1 MTGTRFQ
8 LEVRPTVPER
18 LQGLAEIANDL
29 LYSWDRDVRR
39 LFIRLD
45 PALWNSCGHNPKV
58 FLRRLSQQRL
68 DAAAEDRTYME
79 EYHRTLS
86 AYNSYHREK
95 IKPALA
101 EHLDPQHD
109 LVAYFCAEFGL
120 HESMPIYSGG
130 LGILAGDHCKAASD
144 LGIPFIA
151 VGLLYRQGYFTQTID
166 VSGHQIVHY
175 TRIDFSD
182 LPIQPA
188 LDANGQPVY
197 VHVDLPGRRV
207 MLKVWRAKA
216 GHITIHLLDSDLVEN
231 SPADRSITYQL
242 YGGDIHMRIQQEIVL
257 GIGGVRALR
266 ALNFKPTVWHINEGH
281 AAFMILERCRELVEK
296 GADFDSALE
305 QVASGTVYTTH
316 TPVPAGH
323 DIFHHDLINSYFGE
337 YIHHLGL
344 EPQRF
349 RNIGHSPTNPD
360 GFNMTSLAL
369 RGSRFHNGVSRIHGE
384 VASKMESYVW
394 PQVPP
399 EENPIAH
406 VTNGVHVPTFLA
418 RAWSNLFDMQF
429 GREWRNEL
437 LNDAYWERIDDIPD
451 YAYWSLRQSL
461 KSRLLKIVRERATAQ
476 HKRNGCSAAQIER
489 LVRQLAPNETDVLIL
504 GFARR
509 FATYKRAALLF
520 ADPVRLAKLLND
532 PKRPVLLIFA
542 GKAHPNDQ
550 PGKQL
555 IQQIHD
561 YSRRPEF
568 EGKVILLEGYDVSL
582 ARLLVT
588 GVDVWLNTPTY
599 PLEASG
605 TSGQKAGINGVIN
618 LSVLD
623 GWWGEGYNGENGWGI
638 APHGAQFDENFRN
651 QEEAKDLL
659 NILENQV
666 IPLYFVRNGYGYSEP
681 WVKMSKA
688 SMKSLIPRFNSQR
701 MVRDYVI
708 YFYGPAARQQRKM
721 ITDSSA
727 PARELARWKKTI
739 AEAWPKITLRRV
751 DSAEH
756 AVNAGAALPIR
767 VAAFL
772 TNLNADDVCV
782 ECLVGRIAENNEFAV
797 QYRYLME
804 AANVNDHGETVFKLD
819 LHPEISGLVHY
830 QIRMYPHHDLLS
842 HAFETGHMIWL

>member
-8 LEVRPTVPER
+8 LEVRPTIPER
-18 LQGLAEIANDL
+18 LQGLIEIANDL

-79 EYHRTLS
+79 DYHRTLS
-86 AYNSYHREK
+86 AYNSYRREK
-95 IKPALA
+95 IKPVLA
-101 EHLDPQHD
+101 EHIDPQHD

-188 LDANGQPVY
+188 VDANGLPVY
-197 VHVDLPGRRV
+197 VHVDMPGRRV
-207 MLKVWRAKA
+207 MLKVWCAKA
-216 GHITIHLLDSDLVEN
+216 GHITIHLLDSDLAEN
-231 SPADRSITYQL
+231 SPSDRSITYQL

-323 DIFHHDLINSYFGE
+323 DIFSHDLINNYFGE
-337 YIHHLGL
+337 YIHHLRL

-349 RNIGHSPTNPD
+349 RAIGHSPTNPD
-360 GFNMTSLAL
+360 GFNMTALAL

-384 VASKMESYVW
+384 VASIMESYVW

-399 EENPIAH
+399 EENPIRH

-429 GREWRNEL
+429 GREWRNEM

-461 KSRLLKIVRERATAQ
+461 KARLLKIVRERATAQ

-489 LVRQLAPNETDVLIL
+489 LVRQLAPNESDVLIL

-520 ADPVRLAKLLND
+520 ADPVRLARLLND

-568 EGKVILLEGYDVSL
+568 EGKVILLEGYDVAL

-623 GWWGEGYNGENGWGI
+623 GWWGEGYNGENGWAI
-638 APHGAQFDENFRN
+638 APHGAQFDEGFRN
-651 QEEAKDLL
+651 QEEAKDLQ
-659 NILENQV
+659 NILENEV

-688 SMKSLIPRFNSQR
+688 SMKSIIPRFNSQR
-701 MVRDYVI
+701 MVRDYVT
-708 YFYGPAARQQRKM
+708 YFYGPAARQQKKM
-721 ITDSSA
+721 VQNSSA
-727 PARELARWKKTI
+727 PARELAGWKKKI
-739 AEAWPKITLRRV
+739 AESWPKIALRRV

-772 TNLNADDVCV
+772 ANLNATDVCV
-782 ECLVGRIAENNEFAV
+782 ECLVGRAAENNEFAV

-804 AANVNDHGETVFKLD
+804 ASTINDHGETVFKLD
-819 LHPEISGLVHY
+819 LHPEISGLLHY
-830 QIRMYPHHDLLS
+830 QIRIYPHHDLLS
-842 HAFETGHMIWL
+842 HAFETGHMVWL